1 MFKLFKQRKPLQLL
15 ITFCLSVMAMNSTT
29 VAASTIKSSS
39 HDEQQIQCLAKNV
52 YFEAG
57 NQSTKGKIAVTN
69 VVMNRVADKR
79 FPKTP
84 CAVVTQKARGICQFS
99 WVCSGKKAVRNMTLF
114 KESRRIAELVY
125 RKNTG
130 DVTYGALFFHANYV
144 TPSWRR
150 VFKRTAVIG
159 DHVFYRG

>member
-1 MFKLFKQRKPLQLL
+1 MTKQVIGRKLLGVF
-15 ITFCLSVMAMNSTT
+15 LSLAMMSTT
-29 VAASTIKSSS
+29 ASPVYAEKPTTSS

-99 WVCSGKKAVRNMTLF
+99 WVCSGKKTVRNAALF

-125 RKNTG
+125 HRNTG
-130 DVTYGALFFHANYV
+130 DVTYGALFFHATYV
-144 TPSWRR
+144 RPAWGR
-150 VFKRTAVIG
+150 VFKRTATIG
-159 DHVFYRG
+159 DHIFYRG